1 MNVDFY
7 TFIMMTVELGVYIIQ
22 DRLCDVLVMLIFF
35 ITIIIY
41 S

>member
-7 TFIMMTVELGVYIIQ
+7 TFIMMTVEFGVYIIQ